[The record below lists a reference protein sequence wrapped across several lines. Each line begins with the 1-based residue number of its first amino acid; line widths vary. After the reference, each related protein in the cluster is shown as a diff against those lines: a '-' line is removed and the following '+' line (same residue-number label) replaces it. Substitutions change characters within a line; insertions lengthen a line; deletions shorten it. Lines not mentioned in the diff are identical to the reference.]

1 MPLRFGAQLDKQQVS
16 ELEKLAKSL
25 QRKSLSSSEGFFF
38 ARFQRLP
45 RTMTATEVR
54 GTVFEKILKCS
65 LGAVITY
72 LHSAEKKT
80 FEMWVLAHNL
90 LT

>member
-1 MPLRFGAQLDKQQVS
+1 
-16 ELEKLAKSL
+16 
-25 QRKSLSSSEGFFF
+25 
-38 ARFQRLP
+38 
-45 RTMTATEVR
+45 MTATEIR

-72 LHSAEKKT
+72 LYSTETKT